1 MIDLVSVIM
10 PSYNSEFFLKES
22 IESVVN
28 QTHSNWEMI
37 IVDDCSKDKSVDIV
51 KEFIKK
57 DSRIQLIVN
66 SVNEGAAVS
75 RNKAIKQAKGDYV
88 AFLDS
93 DDLWLETK
101 LSDQL
106 DFMVNNNYS
115 FTYTYYD
122 QIDELNLFLKSVNKM
137 PIKVNYLDTI
147 KHNKIGCLTV
157 IFKKDAFNDYFMPQI
172 RKRQDFGLW
181 LKLLK
186 QSEYAY
192 CLPKT
197 LSKYRIRENSISRNK
212 LSLIK
217 FHWELYRNIENHS
230 IAKSMYYISYLIFSK
245 LYEKFQ

>member
-197 LSKYRIRENSISRNK
+197 LAKYRIRENSISRNK

-230 IAKSMYYISYLIFSK
+230 IVKSIYYISYLILSK
-245 LYEKFQ
+245 LYEKLQ